1 MFKKTNEDLGVR
13 NEKKLVWVTPTVTG
27 RAGAGFQ
34 VFQPILGGHL
44 ALGELSR
51 KTRLAQV
58 DWGWVREEEGDTSDW
73 LPRCTN
79 ISSAQRK

>member
-13 NEKKLVWVTPTVTG
+13 NEKKLVWVTLTVTG
-27 RAGAGFQ
+27 RAGAGFR
-34 VFQPILGGHL
+34 VFQTILGDHL

-58 DWGWVREEEGDTSDW
+58 DWGRMWEEEGDTV
-73 LPRCTN
+73 TG
-79 ISSAQRK
+79 Q